1 MNLRRGAD
9 MAAENGVNLG
19 SGGTRGR
26 HRGERH
32 DPIGSA
38 LTATWV
44 LGHIVAL
51 FLLGVTVTQHSELED
66 LMSPLVDRSVPD
78 QETTD

>member
-1 MNLRRGAD
+1 
-9 MAAENGVNLG
+9 MAAENDVDLG
-19 SGGTRGR
+19 SGRARGR

-38 LTATWV
+38 LTATWT
-44 LGHIVAL
+44 LGHVLAL
-51 FLLGVTVTQHSELED
+51 FLLGVTVTQHAELED

-78 QETTD
+78 QETTG

>member
-1 MNLRRGAD
+1 
-9 MAAENGVNLG
+9 MAAEKDVDLG
-19 SGGTRGR
+19 SGRAGGRNRGQ
-26 HRGERH
+26 RH
-32 DPIGSA
+32 DPIGST

-44 LGHIVAL
+44 LGHVLAL

-66 LMSPLVDRSVPD
+66 LGSPLVDRSVPD

>member
-1 MNLRRGAD
+1 
-9 MAAENGVNLG
+9 MAAENEVDLG
-19 SGGTRGR
+19 PGRARCR

-44 LGHIVAL
+44 LGHVLAP
-51 FLLGVTVTQHSELED
+51 FLLGVTVTQHSEVED
-66 LMSPLVDRSVPD
+66 LMSP
-78 QETTD
+78 

>member
-1 MNLRRGAD
+1 
-9 MAAENGVNLG
+9 MAAENDADLG
-19 SGGTRGR
+19 SGQAKGR

-38 LTATWV
+38 LTATWA
-44 LGHIVAL
+44 LGHVLAL

-66 LMSPLVDRSVPD
+66 LVSPLVDRSVPD
-78 QETTD
+78 QETTG